1 MQYFPLNTVNAAIRR
16 LNGVKA
22 VYFLVKRG

>member
-1 MQYFPLNTVNAAIRR
+1 MQYSLLNAVNAAIRR
-16 LNGVKA
+16 LNAVKA

>member
-1 MQYFPLNTVNAAIRR
+1 MQYSPLNAVNAAIRR
-16 LNGVKA
+16 LNAVEA